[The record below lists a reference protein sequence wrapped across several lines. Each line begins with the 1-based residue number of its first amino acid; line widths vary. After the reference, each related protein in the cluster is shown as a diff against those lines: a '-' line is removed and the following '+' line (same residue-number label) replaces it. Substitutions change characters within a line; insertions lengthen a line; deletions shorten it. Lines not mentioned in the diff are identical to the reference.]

1 MAQFVHVAYYDSST
15 ALAAATDA
23 FPNIKQHLGNLRE
36 FFKTLP
42 NTTLMVSPHT
52 NLRLI
57 NDVLVATT
65 KVNSDELTRAIWEA
79 SLLLAHYIKRGGNID
94 IVFTKV
100 DDSDKPP
107 QLPPLTPEMRREL
120 GLQ

>member
-65 KVNSDELTRAIWEA
+65 KVNSDSHVLYGKHLSSSPIISNEEGTLT
-79 SLLLAHYIKRGGNID
+79 
-94 IVFTKV
+94 
-100 DDSDKPP
+100 
-107 QLPPLTPEMRREL
+107 
-120 GLQ
+120 